1 MKELGKNISAYRKKA
16 GITQERLAEL
26 MHVSVSAVSQWETG
40 KTLPDISMIP
50 ILCHVLDVSAD
61 DLLGIDAQMRE
72 QEVQDILKEAKSQI
86 FYSHYAKAEKL
97 LLNALKRF
105 PKRFDVMEQLM
116 LLYQMKSKADGNAKS
131 EEDCKKAVQYG
142 EIIAEE
148 CPEEK
153 RRILA
158 KQVLCLSYHKL
169 GDEKKAISLAWK
181 LPSMNG
187 SMENM
192 LCEVS
197 SGKNKVEF
205 NQIRTCVLLMLLY
218 QAMVQNASVTLA
230 DGSQNVTDEEE
241 LAILQKFEEILRVL
255 FEKEDYGFFHT
266 CLQDCSLRKARIYAK
281 NGDKRLAMKELLKS
295 ADHAEA
301 TLEFDK
307 EARHVSLFFRGNGY
321 GEFGTANGNNM
332 TAELLEKM
340 KDESFDPMRRQ
351 KDFQTLIKRLS
362 ETAGKIAK

>member
-1 MKELGKNISAYRKKA
+1 MKELGKNISAYWKKA

-26 MHVSVSAVSQWETG
+26 M
-40 KTLPDISMIP
+40 
-50 ILCHVLDVSAD
+50 
-61 DLLGIDAQMRE
+61 
-72 QEVQDILKEAKSQI
+72 
-86 FYSHYAKAEKL
+86 
-97 LLNALKRF
+97 
-105 PKRFDVMEQLM
+105 
-116 LLYQMKSKADGNAKS
+116 
-131 EEDCKKAVQYG
+131 
-142 EIIAEE
+142 
-148 CPEEK
+148 
-153 RRILA
+153 
-158 KQVLCLSYHKL
+158 L

-266 CLQDCSLRKARIYAK
+266 CLQSSF
-281 NGDKRLAMKELLKS
+281 GAM
-295 ADHAEA
+295 A
-301 TLEFDK
+301 TGNLE
-307 EARHVSLFFRGNGY
+307 
-321 GEFGTANGNNM
+321 
-332 TAELLEKM
+332 
-340 KDESFDPMRRQ
+340 RQ
-351 KDFQTLIKRLS
+351 MVIT
-362 ETAGKIAK
+362 